1 MSKLRSIQRGRSGRY
16 AILEPRA
23 RCQGGPVR
31 QQVQTG
37 EEADMLRCTRWI
49 AALLLVVIPSLSL
62 AQGDQTALERRWKSK
77 QAASFLKQV
86 RWERTL
92 DLAKTRARRDNL
104 PIVAYFTRSYAP

>member
-1 MSKLRSIQRGRSGRY
+1 MSKLLSIQGGRSGRY

-23 RCQGGPVR
+23 SCQRGPLR

-37 EEADMLRCTRWI
+37 QEADMLRCTQWI
-49 AALLLVVIPSLSL
+49 AALLLVLIPSLSS

-86 RWERTL
+86 SWERTL
-92 DLAKTRARRDNL
+92 DLAMTRARRDNL